1 MEEKLRLRGL
11 TTANDK
17 FSFLLFNYSKQPYFI
32 HYIKFKWWIKNGVGK
47 KYFTLS
53 KIINKWI
60 NNFIYEFADYYFNI
74 LEPKEVISKEIKEG
88 KDIRDVLGIEA
99 QVYYYKDYREKRVL
113 KFRIL

>member
-17 FSFLLFNYSKQPYFI
+17 FSFLLFNYSKHPYFI
-32 HYIKFKWWIKNGVGK
+32 HCIKFKWWIKNGVVK
-47 KYFTLS
+47 RYFTLS
-53 KIINKWI
+53 KIINEWTD
-60 NNFIYEFADYYFNI
+60 NFIYEFSDYYFNI
-74 LEPKEVISKEIKEG
+74 LEPKELISKEIENG

-99 QVYYYKDYREKRVL
+99 QVYYYKNFKQKEVL